1 MNIPALLGFG
11 AGVAVIT
18 AAIRDEHRSALAARQ
33 AAMRAAAPPPR
44 RAQVAA
50 VTREEGIPGR
60 VPTFPGRRLY
70 GPGGM
75 HPLSVLDHNM
85 VFMRHPWRK

>member
-1 MNIPALLGFG
+1 MNLGAILGFG

-18 AAIRDEHRSALAARQ
+18 AAIRDEHRSGVAARE
-33 AAMRAAAPPPR
+33 AAMRAAALPPR
-44 RAQVAA
+44 RVRVAA
-50 VTREEGIPGR
+50 VTREERTPGR
-60 VPTFPGRRLY
+60 APTFPGRRLF